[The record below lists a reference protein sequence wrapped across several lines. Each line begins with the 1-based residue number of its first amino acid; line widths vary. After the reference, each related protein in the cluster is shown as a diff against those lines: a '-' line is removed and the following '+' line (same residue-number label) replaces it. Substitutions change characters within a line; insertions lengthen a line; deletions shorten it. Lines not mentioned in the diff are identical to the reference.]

1 MPKLLTRTLS
11 FAEYLLLP
19 YDGRKTELVDGQI
32 IEMTEPSS
40 LHINIIRTITRLI
53 DRHIFSEDY
62 DLECV
67 SGPGVEIPRSGRK
80 SDARDPDIIVCQ
92 REQWRAMSDL
102 TKSIFLEGKQPDLV
116 IEIASPG
123 NEASDTVDKRIEYAL
138 AKIPEYWI
146 INPMRSYVLVL
157 QLDLAAG
164 TYREIGEYRDTD
176 RIHSG
181 LLPKLQVTANELLT
195 PF

>member
-1 MPKLLTRTLS
+1 MPELLTKTLS

-19 YDGRKTELVDGQI
+19 YDGKKTELVDGQI

-40 LHINIIRTITRLI
+40 LHINIIRTVTKLI
-53 DRHIFSEDY
+53 DRHIFAKDY
-62 DLECV
+62 SLECV
-67 SGPGVEIPRSGRK
+67 SGPGVEIPRSGRR

-92 REQWRAMSDL
+92 REQWRAMSEL
-102 TKSIFLEGKQPDLV
+102 TKSIFLEGNQPDLV
-116 IEIASPG
+116 IEVSSPG

-146 INPMRSYVLVL
+146 INPIRSYVLVL
-157 QLDLAAG
+157 QLDAAAG
-164 TYREIGEYRDTD
+164 TYKEIGEYRNSD
-176 RIHSG
+176 RIESG
-181 LLPKLQVTANELLT
+181 LLPKLQVTASELLT